1 MVNLLIAS
9 NIALWLCVVILGLIV
24 FALVRQIG
32 VLYERVAP
40 AGALSVNKQLSVG
53 DKAPVIDVSDINSN
67 STLDNTL
74 NNTLNNNFSVGA
86 PSSNKSQLL
95 FFVAPDC
102 PICSLLIPIV
112 KSVAKAERHW
122 VDLVFAS
129 DDDSSTLTQFI
140 QSKQLSD
147 YPFINSELVGTSY
160 GVSKLPYAVLIDES
174 GIIRSLGI
182 VNSREHIESLF
193 NAKEIGVASLQ
204 EYMQKN
210 YA

>member
-67 STLDNTL
+67 NTL
-74 NNTLNNNFSVGA
+74 NNTFSVGA
-86 PSSNKSQLL
+86 PNNNKSQLL